1 MSRSDSERVNK
12 FFAANARDLTPA
24 SVRHATRLL
33 YMPVSTDQQV
43 TRRCASILSDAELKR
58 ADRFTMQGDRILFK
72 QRRAFR
78 RFCGALALGSPQ
90 PLSQIVFDQTE
101 TGRPHL
107 SGLPNFY
114 FSFSS
119 CRLGF
124 LGAWSA
130 THGIGVDLEDHTRT
144 LEAVELAQQLFS
156 AAEVRAVDGQDGPAS
171 LRSFF
176 RLWSLKE
183 AALKSIG
190 EGLPFGL
197 DSFEFEMEPNLRVVH
212 APQDQG
218 GGARFDPHLIEVADS
233 CAALVIRSLT

>member
-1 MSRSDSERVNK
+1 MSRSDSDRVND

-24 SVRHATRLL
+24 SVRRVTRLL
-33 YMPVSTDQQV
+33 YMPVSTDQEV
-43 TRRCASILSDAELKR
+43 TRCCSSVLSDAELER
-58 ADRFTMQGDRILFK
+58 ADRFTIQGDRILFK

-78 RFCGALALGSPQ
+78 RFCGTLALGSPQ
-90 PLSQIVFDQTE
+90 CLSQISFDHTE

-119 CRLGF
+119 CRFGF

-144 LEAVELAQQLFS
+144 LEAVGLAQQLFS
-156 AAEVRAVDGQDGPAS
+156 AAEASAVDRHDGPAS
-171 LRSFF
+171 LRTFF

-197 DSFEFEMEPNLRVVH
+197 DRFEFEIEPNLRVVH
-212 APQDQG
+212 APDDVG
-218 GGARFDPHLIEVADS
+218 GRARFDPHLIEVTDS
-233 CAALVIRSLT
+233 CVALVIRNLA